1 MSMFTQKMRM
11 LTAVVMDNDREKVV
25 KALLEK
31 GVMEFVHIG
40 TLPADKMQKLSA
52 HASTIPRAALTDMRV
67 RKGFIYIL
75 LTAAA
80 ISLSP
85 CHAAQAAEPDR
96 EELNLMQA
104 ANEMR
109 GAPRP

>member
-40 TLPADKMQKLSA
+40 TLGEDAEALGPCLNDS
-52 HASTIPRAALTDMRV
+52 PRGPHGYA
-67 RKGFIYIL
+67 RKGGD
-75 LTAAA
+75 
-80 ISLSP
+80 SDEGGS
-85 CHAAQAAEPDR
+85 H
-96 EELNLMQA
+96 
-104 ANEMR
+104 
-109 GAPRP
+109 RPS